1 MRTIRKNFWKPFLF
15 GCVGLFVAIVVFAAN
30 PFEEP
35 SAPGTPVAVD
45 WGGDYCEIEF
55 TPPLSDGGAPV
66 THYIV
71 QGLDKYSPSWVEK
84 GKYIP
89 TTEENKRKIIRCR
102 VNDLIEGYTYYFR
115 AIAVNKAGPSEPSGV
130 SQPITIKKR

>member
-1 MRTIRKNFWKPFLF
+1 MKTIRKNFWKPFLF

-55 TPPLSDGGAPV
+55 TPPAKDGGSPI

-71 QGLDKYSPSWVEK
+71 QGLDKYSPLWVEK

-89 TTEENKRKIIRCR
+89 TTEDNKRKIIRCR

-115 AIAVNKAGPSEPSGV
+115 AIAVNKAGPSEPSGA
-130 SQPITIKKR
+130 SKSITIKKR